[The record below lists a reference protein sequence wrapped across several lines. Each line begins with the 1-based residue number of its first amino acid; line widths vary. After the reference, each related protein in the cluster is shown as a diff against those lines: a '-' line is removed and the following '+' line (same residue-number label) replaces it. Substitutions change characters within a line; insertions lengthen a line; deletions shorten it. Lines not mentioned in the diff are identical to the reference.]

1 MTDSSDLAIVSAIIA
16 IARHLRIQVIAEGI
30 EAYQQ
35 AEILRKLGCTI
46 GQGFLFARPMP
57 AEQCL
62 PLLGNN
68 AAGEEEDMLA
78 AFAAGRA

>member
-1 MTDSSDLAIVSAIIA
+1 
-16 IARHLRIQVIAEGI
+16 VIAEGI

-57 AEQCL
+57 PEQCL
-62 PLLGNN
+62 PMLESGTQVS
-68 AAGEEEDMLA
+68 EEEDMLA
-78 AFAAGRA
+78 AFASGGT

>member
-1 MTDSSDLAIVSAIIA
+1 
-16 IARHLRIQVIAEGI
+16 LRIQVIAEGI
-30 EAYQQ
+30 EGYQQ

-57 AEQCL
+57 ADQCL
-62 PLLGNN
+62 ALLGNN
-68 AAGEEEDMLA
+68 AQAPGEEEDMLA